1 MESIKGR
8 DIKEYRKIWRP
19 FIQLSRNIRNFM
31 KRRPHRSMRLTR
43 RRDYSRSLKL
53 PGYMALTREV
63 WKLIWSNKGLFIKFL
78 IIYAILSVLL
88 MGTLNPDS
96 YNALRDSINSAGAD
110 FNIEAVTTLFFGAIT
125 SGTSQDA
132 TLAGQILSA
141 LFLIIG
147 WLVIVWILRR
157 RMVGDKIKI
166 RDAIYSAGAPIVS
179 TLILLLVII
188 VQLLPFAL
196 VLLVYSTLTGTGI
209 INWSIDIEN
218 MAAFLAVVIV
228 GVMSL
233 YWLVTTFL
241 ALIIVTNQG
250 VYPFQALKMA
260 GDIATGRRLRII
272 YRLLFMCLPMIII
285 WIAILVPIVI
295 LDNAVQIA
303 WLPLVSIFTLILT
316 TVTLI
321 WVASYI
327 YVLYRHIIEDDTPPA
342 LKDNSKKTRIRK
354 IFKGK
359 KNESK
364 KKIR

>member
-1 MESIKGR
+1 MQSVRGR

-31 KRRPHRSMRLTR
+31 KRRPHRTLRLTR
-43 RRDYSRSLKL
+43 KRDYARSLEL
-53 PGYMALTREV
+53 PGYVALTREV
-63 WKLIWSNKGLFIKFL
+63 WNIIWSNKGLFIKFL
-78 IIYAILSVLL
+78 ILYAILSVLL
-88 MGTLNPDS
+88 MGSFNPDS
-96 YNALRDSINSAGAD
+96 YNALRDSINSAGVD
-110 FNIEAVTTLFFGAIT
+110 FGIESVTTLFFGAIT
-125 SGTSQDA
+125 SGTSSDA

-157 RMVGDKIKI
+157 RMVGDKIKL

-188 VQLLPFAL
+188 IQLLPFAL

-218 MAAFLAVVIV
+218 MAAFLAVIVV

-260 GDIATGRRLRII
+260 GDIAVGRRLRII
-272 YRLLFMCLPMIII
+272 YRMLFMCLPLVII
-285 WIAILVPIVI
+285 WIAILIPIVL
-295 LDNAVQIA
+295 LDNLVQIS
-303 WLPLVSIFTLILT
+303 WLPLVPIFTLILT
-316 TVTLI
+316 TVSLI
-321 WVASYI
+321 WTASYI
-327 YVLYRHIIEDDTPPA
+327 YVLYRYIIEDDTPPA
-342 LKDNSKKTRIRK
+342 LKEQKKTRVKRK
-354 IFKGK
+354 RK
-359 KNESK
+359 
-364 KKIR
+364 